1 MQPNLTI
8 AVLYS
13 HHLMKNLS
21 LTLSFLSNNKRERTW
36 TPTTSSLGGRMTS
49 FSSSG
54 ISQGSSNSGSFITNQ
69 DPHNQQQNYNTPLRV
84 HFTDG
89 STAGSNLGSTREGI
103 LKVI

>member
-1 MQPNLTI
+1 
-8 AVLYS
+8 
-13 HHLMKNLS
+13 MKNLLITS
-21 LTLSFLSNNKRERTW
+21 SFLPYNNRERTW

-54 ISQGSSNSGSFITNQ
+54 ISQGSSNSGSFMTNQ
-69 DPHNQQQNYNTPLRV
+69 DHHSQQQNYNTPLRV

>member
-1 MQPNLTI
+1 
-8 AVLYS
+8 
-13 HHLMKNLS
+13 MKNSS
-21 LTLSFLSNNKRERTW
+21 LTTPFLSNDKRERTW

-54 ISQGSSNSGSFITNQ
+54 ISQGSSNSGSLMTNQ
-69 DPHNQQQNYNTPLRV
+69 DPHSQQQNYNTPMRV

-89 STAGSNLGSTREGI
+89 STAGSNLGSTRDGL

>member
-1 MQPNLTI
+1 
-8 AVLYS
+8 
-13 HHLMKNLS
+13 MKNVS
-21 LTLSFLSNNKRERTW
+21 ITPSFLPNNNRERTW

-54 ISQGSSNSGSFITNQ
+54 ISQGSSNSGSFLTNQ
-69 DPHNQQQNYNTPLRV
+69 DHHSQQQNYNTPLRV